1 MITHHQLVMATNN
14 KGKLLEVQQL
24 FKPYQIEVKGL
35 EGYTNIPDVIEDRD
49 SFLGNAKKKAKE
61 IAEVVQSPVIADDS
75 GLCVEALGGAP
86 GIYSA
91 RYAGAG
97 ASDKQNNEKLLAE
110 LKAIENS
117 TASMPDSTAEHS
129 LWSRA
134 SFVCA
139 LVYYS
144 PDNNRWI
151 EAEGRLDGYITSNPQ
166 GEHGFGYDPLFYVSD
181 YKKTLAELS
190 SEEKNRISHRAKA
203 LAVLLEKLK
212 THN

>member
-1 MITHHQLVMATNN
+1 MITHHMLVMATNN

-97 ASDKQNNEKLLAE
+97 ATDKQNNEKLLAE

-117 TASMPDSTAEHS
+117 TATMPDPPEHS

-144 PDNNRWI
+144 PDDNRLI
-151 EAEGRLDGYITSNPQ
+151 EAEGSLDGYITPNPQ